1 MAHRMHQHERE
12 QELRGG
18 RVQRVPHEIPRREQ
32 PERRQHRG
40 ADERARHR
48 AHGEGQKQ
56 RRVERRAGQGEKRAA
71 GGRPAKARE
80 RVEARGQVR
89 EQRGERGRANPF
101 VRGDARELGQ
111 NRHREKR
118 RGHGVKR
125 GLPFLRH
132 SLPHS
137 LQQQHEPAE
146 KDHRAQNPQVQAR
159 VRRAPV
165 AAAHERLPRVAL
177 DRRASRL
184 GARHL
189 VHAVGGGNARVV
201 VALTARAPRRRAR
214 RICGN
219 RPRRADVFRRNVR
232 RGEDARRRQ
241 REREGDAQQLFHHG
255 GPFIEKGAGRGGF
268 GEESRPA

>member
-1 MAHRMHQHERE
+1 M
-12 QELRGG
+12 
-18 RVQRVPHEIPRREQ
+18 QRVPHEIPWREQ

-40 ADERARHR
+40 ADEHARHR

-56 RRVERRAGQGEKRAA
+56 RRVERDTGQGEKRAA
-71 GGRPAKARE
+71 AGRPAKARE

-89 EQRGERGRANPF
+89 EQRGERGDAQPF

-118 RGHGVKR
+118 RGYGVKR
-125 GLPFLRH
+125 GLPLLRH

-146 KDHRAQNPQVQAR
+146 KHHRAQNPQVQAR

-165 AAAHERLPRVAL
+165 SAADERLPRVAL
-177 DRRASRL
+177 NRRTGRL
-184 GARHL
+184 GASHL

-201 VALTARAPRRRAR
+201 VALPARAPGRGAR
-214 RICGN
+214 RGDGN
-219 RPRRADVFRRNVR
+219 RPRHADVFRRGAR

-241 REREGDAQQLFHHG
+241 REREGDAQQPFHHG
-255 GPFIEKGAGRGGF
+255 GPFLEEGAGRGWF
-268 GEESRPA
+268 GEGPRPA